1 MMTRFTWSCAGLT
14 LAAAVAA
21 AAQEQTAA
29 IAVSAPEQ
37 VQRHTGTFL
46 RPDVGVGYLA
56 MNTSDGAM
64 LTGFAETYGAA
75 AGVSITQRSVVA
87 LHVWEAVVRNPSMS
101 MGGSWGGANSSAT
114 LLAIGPEYTAYSKD
128 NYFLSVSP
136 SLTRITVE
144 TNGIT
149 GATNWGLGL
158 RAALGK
164 EWWASEHWGLGVVG
178 QLSVSL
184 NEDSGPNAPTWT
196 AWATTIAFS
205 ATYN

>member
-1 MMTRFTWSCAGLT
+1 MKRYAWSCAGLG
-14 LAAAVAA
+14 LAAAMAA
-21 AAQEQTAA
+21 SAQEQALA
-29 IAVSAPEQ
+29 IPAPLAESAH
-37 VQRHTGTFL
+37 RHAGTFL
-46 RPDVGVGYLA
+46 RPDLGVGYLA
-56 MNTSDGAM
+56 MSTSDGAT

-75 AGVSITQRSVVA
+75 AGVSITERSILA

-128 NYFLSVSP
+128 NFFFSLSP
-136 SLTRITVE
+136 SLTRILVE

-149 GATNWGLGL
+149 GATNWGLGM
-158 RAALGK
+158 RAAIGK
-164 EWWASEHWGLGVVG
+164 EWWAGEHWGLGVVG

-184 NEDSGPNAPTWT
+184 NQDSGPDAPTWT
-196 AWATTIAFS
+196 AWATTVAFS